1 MTVHRKM
8 TKSATEHYRT
18 LKAILLQFSEPIMQM
33 SDRIAAIQDNFDS
46 EFCLLLVP
54 KSMTL
59 NPCQGKSV

>member
-33 SDRIAAIQDNFDS
+33 SDRIVAIQDNFDS
-46 EFCLLLVP
+46 EFSLMLIPISV
-54 KSMTL
+54 TL
-59 NPCQGKSV
+59 NHCQGKSV